1 MSIIKIL
8 LADDHPILR
17 EGLAAMLAH
26 FTDIEV
32 VGEAGNGQET
42 IDKVKQLDPDVAL
55 IDIAMPGMNGLE
67 VTRIIVDQYP
77 RTRVLVLSQHEE
89 AQYVLQAV
97 EVGAC
102 GFIPKRALGM
112 DLIHAIRTV
121 ARLNTFF
128 YPSITETLI
137 NEIRKNKS
145 GKNNHGQTLT
155 VREKEILKL
164 IVMGKTS
171 TQISEDLSL
180 SVKTVEWHRSNLMAK
195 LNVHNVADLVRF
207 ALKSEIVQ
215 E

>member
-1 MSIIKIL
+1 
-8 LADDHPILR
+8 
-17 EGLAAMLAH
+17 
-26 FTDIEV
+26 
-32 VGEAGNGQET
+32 
-42 IDKVKQLDPDVAL
+42 
-55 IDIAMPGMNGLE
+55 
-67 VTRIIVDQYP
+67 
-77 RTRVLVLSQHEE
+77 
-89 AQYVLQAV
+89 
-97 EVGAC
+97 
-102 GFIPKRALGM
+102 M